1 MTVKELSK
9 LYWLNREVELN
20 KRQLADLEKELE
32 QDRERLAGLRRSL
45 DGLASPKLDGMP
57 HGSDVSS
64 PVENTVEQIMM
75 LESALSKKHDA
86 LVNLTARISARQTLI
101 ILERDRLEQYIGA
114 MADAHMRQIFTLRFV
129 NGLPWEQVAASL
141 GEGYAQESVRVAC
154 YRYLKRCNKA
164 KRK

>member
-9 LYWLNREVELN
+9 LYWLNREVDLN
-20 KRQLADLEKELE
+20 KRQLADLEKELAE
-32 QDRERLAGLRRSL
+32 DKERLDGMRRSL

-75 LESALSKKHDA
+75 LEAALTRKHDA

-101 ILERDRLEQYIGA
+101 ILERDKLEQFIGTIN
-114 MADAHMRQIFTLRFV
+114 DPYMRQVFTLRYV
-129 NGLPWEQVAASL
+129 DGLQWKQVAAKV
-141 GEGYAQESVRVAC
+141 GDVETWDSVKRMC
-154 YRYLKRCNKA
+154 YRYIRTH
-164 KRK
+164 

>member
-20 KRQLADLEKELE
+20 QRQLADLEKELE
-32 QDRERLAGLRRSL
+32 QDRERLKELRKSL

-57 HGSDVSS
+57 HGSDVHS

-141 GEGYAQESVRVAC
+141 GEGYVQESVRVAC

>member
-20 KRQLADLEKELE
+20 KMQLADLEKELE

-57 HGSDVSS
+57 HGSNVSS

-75 LESALSKKHDA
+75 LEAALTRKHDA

-101 ILERDRLEQYIGA
+101 ILERDKLEQYIGA
-114 MADAHMRQIFTLRFV
+114 MEDAHMRQVFTLRFV

-141 GEGYAQESVRVAC
+141 GPGYMGASVKKAC
-154 YRYLKRCNKA
+154 YRYI
-164 KRK
+164 RKH

>member
-20 KRQLADLEKELE
+20 KRQLADLEKELAE
-32 QDRERLAGLRRSL
+32 DKERLDGMRRSL

-75 LESALSKKHDA
+75 LEAALTRKHDA

-101 ILERDRLEQYIGA
+101 ILERDKLEQFIGTIN
-114 MADAHMRQIFTLRFV
+114 DPYMRQVFTLRYV
-129 NGLPWEQVAASL
+129 DGLQWKQVAAKV
-141 GEGYAQESVRVAC
+141 GDAETWDSVKRMC
-154 YRYLKRCNKA
+154 YRYIRTH
-164 KRK
+164 

>member
-45 DGLASPKLDGMP
+45 AGLASPKLDGMP

-75 LESALSKKHDA
+75 LEAALTRKHDA

-101 ILERDRLEQYIGA
+101 ILERDKLEQYINTVT
-114 MADAHMRQIFTLRFV
+114 DSNLRQMFTLRFV
-129 NGLPWEQVAASL
+129 NGLPWEQVAAGI
-141 GEGYAQESVRVAC
+141 GEGYSVEAVRKAV
-154 YRYLKRCNKA
+154 YRHIKKN
-164 KRK
+164 

>member
-20 KRQLADLEKELE
+20 QRQLADLEKELD
-32 QDRERLAGLRRSL
+32 QDRERLKELRKSL

-57 HGSDVSS
+57 HGSDVHS

-75 LESALSKKHDA
+75 LEGALMRKHDA

-101 ILERDRLEQYIGA
+101 ILERDKLEQYIGA
-114 MADAHMRQIFTLRFV
+114 MEDAHMRQVFTLRFV

-141 GEGYAQESVRVAC
+141 GAGYLPETVRVSC
-154 YRYLKRCNKA
+154 YRYLRRRNKEKCN
-164 KRK
+164 